1 VPFTDR
7 ALRILYQPR
16 VNAATRGVLR
26 PFRRWLPMRWRIPVN
41 GIVSVELPGGQTVRL
56 AANPTSHLA
65 RMLYWDGYSG
75 YEPYLFDVFLP
86 LVARAGCFVDV
97 GAALGYYALAGAIT
111 NPRAHIVAFEPTP
124 GTFAFLETNIRLNGA
139 ANVVAERLAL
149 SDAPGD
155 MDFFITTN
163 PKFPGM
169 PQLAGT
175 SGLDSAGATRPGTA
189 PERVAVTVDTLDRY
203 AEAELGGRRIDLLK
217 LDTEATEDR
226 VLRGARRVLT
236 EHRPIILCEV
246 LPGRIE
252 EAIELAL
259 DGMEYAF
266 ARATPAGMVPVDHL
280 RHGHDGMNDYVMI
293 PAERRDELRSLVS
306 SA

>member
-1 VPFTDR
+1 
-7 ALRILYQPR
+7 
-16 VNAATRGVLR
+16 
-26 PFRRWLPMRWRIPVN
+26 MRWRLPVN
-41 GIVSVELPGGQTVRL
+41 GIVSVKLPTGQTVRL

-65 RMLYWDGYSG
+65 RMLYWDGYAG
-75 YEPYLFDVFLP
+75 YEPDLLNVFLP

-124 GTFAFLETNIRLNGA
+124 GTFSFLANNIRLNGA
-139 ANVVAERLAL
+139 NNVVAERLAL

-163 PKFPGM
+163 PKFRGM

-175 SGLDSAGATRPGTA
+175 SGLDSAGATRPGTD

-203 AEAELGGRRIDLLK
+203 AESALGGRQIDLLK

-226 VLRGARRVLT
+226 VLRGARRVLA
-236 EHRPIILCEV
+236 EHRPVILCEV

-252 EAIELAL
+252 QAIEAAF
-259 DGMEYAF
+259 DGMGYVF
-266 ARATPAGMVPVDHL
+266 ARATPAGIVSVDHL

-293 PAERRDELRSLVS
+293 PTERLDDLRSLVS